1 MDAKPRCQS
10 CGMPLGTPGFYGTEK
25 DGSENRD
32 WCRFCYAG
40 GAFTQPDLTL
50 EAMIAS
56 SVRFMTTNLKF
67 AEADAER
74 MSHDVIPKLKRW
86 R

>member
-1 MDAKPRCQS
+1 MDVKPRCQS

-32 WCRFCYAG
+32 WCKFCYAG
-40 GAFTQPDLTL
+40 GAFTQPEQTL
-50 EAMIAS
+50 EGMIAS
-56 SVRFMTTNLKF
+56 SVDFMSAKLGYTK
-67 AEADAER
+67 ADAER
-74 MSHDVIPKLKRW
+74 MSRDVIPDLKRW